1 MKKILVL
8 FILINLVA
16 CSNTKTT
23 IQNDEI
29 TNIVSASVSGDNI
42 VINKAN
48 ITDKITYIDYKYENT
63 DIGLLAVK
71 DSTGDVKVVVNTCQS
86 CNGTPNAY
94 FLQAGDSIECQNCK
108 SNSRLII

>member
-29 TNIVSASVSGDNI
+29 TNIVSAS
-42 VINKAN
+42 
-48 ITDKITYIDYKYENT
+48 
-63 DIGLLAVK
+63 
-71 DSTGDVKVVVNTCQS
+71 
-86 CNGTPNAY
+86 
-94 FLQAGDSIECQNCK
+94 
-108 SNSRLII
+108 